1 MIIEN
6 AKESDLEQID
16 KLGRGEKYFSVNE
29 DDPGFWSLK
38 TLNDWFNSE
47 NGIMIVAKKDNK
59 IMSFALANFIP
70 EIKQVI
76 FQNLYTEAEYRKS
89 GIAEMLI
96 DFHIKESQKKGANY
110 IWGMTEFG
118 NMPMI
123 KLFAKANFDIGHALF
138 WMSKNI

>member
-6 AKESDLEQID
+6 ARQKDLEQIY

-38 TLNDWFNSE
+38 ILNDWFNSE

-59 IMSFALANFIP
+59 IISFALANFIP

-96 DFHIKESQKKGANY
+96 DFLIEESQKKDANY
-110 IWGMTEFG
+110 ICGMTDIHNEA
-118 NMPMI
+118 MLQ
-123 KLFAKANFDIGHALF
+123 LFAKADFDKGHAHF